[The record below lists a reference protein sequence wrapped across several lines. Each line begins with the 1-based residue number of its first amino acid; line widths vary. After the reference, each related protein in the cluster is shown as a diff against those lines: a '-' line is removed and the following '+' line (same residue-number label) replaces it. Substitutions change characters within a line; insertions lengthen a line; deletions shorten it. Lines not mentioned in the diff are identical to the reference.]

1 MAFTVSSNSFK
12 DGDYLGKDHI
22 LSENFGFGCAGGNK
36 SPHLKWSGAPA
47 GTKSFAVTLFD
58 LVKTFQ
64 GVLERTRR
72 PAPASGIGWW

>member
-1 MAFTVSSNSFK
+1 MAFTLTSNSFK

-47 GTKSFAVTLFD
+47 GTKSFASPASTP
-58 LVKTFQ
+58 
-64 GVLERTRR
+64 TRR
-72 PAPASGIGWW
+72 PARASGIGWWSTFRPM